1 MRMRRWIAGLLCGF
15 APAAWSADGPLDEVP
30 AVRTFM
36 RDVESRHGF
45 DRDWLRSIF
54 RDARRRQSILDA
66 FSRPAEAKPWHA
78 YREIFVTPARIRQGM
93 EFAREHRAVLD
104 RVASRFGVPPEIV
117 AAIIGVET
125 FYGRY
130 TGSYRVI
137 DALSTLA
144 FFAPRR
150 NSFFRR
156 ELEEYLLMLSE
167 ENRASA
173 DLMGSYA
180 GAIGVP
186 QFIPS
191 SYRAY
196 AVDFDGDGRRD
207 LAGSVEDAMGSVG
220 SYLHLHGWEAGETVA
235 IPLAAADPRRADEL
249 AGELE
254 PKRRWPEL
262 EEVGLRPA
270 QGRRAPDPD
279 TPLTLVRLDGAG
291 GPEYWAGFRNFYVI
305 TRYNRS
311 ALYAMA
317 VHQLA
322 VEIRNAGESG

>member
-1 MRMRRWIAGLLCGF
+1 MRIRSLLAGLLFGF
-15 APAAWSADGPLDEVP
+15 GHAAWSADGPLNEVP
-30 AVRTFM
+30 AVQSFM
-36 RDVESRHGF
+36 LEVESRHGL
-45 DRDWLRSIF
+45 DAAWLRAIF
-54 RDARRRQSILDA
+54 RDARRQQSVLDA

-78 YREIFVTPARIRQGM
+78 YREIFITGDRIRGGAA
-93 EFAREHRAVLD
+93 FIREHRPVLE
-104 RVASRFGVPPEIV
+104 RVRARFGAPPETV
-117 AAIIGVET
+117 AAIIGIET

-130 TGSYRVI
+130 TGRYRVI
-137 DALSTLA
+137 DSLSTLA

-150 NSFFRR
+150 GAFFRR
-156 ELEEYLLMLSE
+156 ELEEYLLMLKE
-167 ENRASA
+167 ENRDAA

-207 LAGSVEDAMGSVG
+207 LSGSVDDAAGSVG
-220 SYLHLHGWEAGETVA
+220 SYLGRHGWRPGEPVAVPVTALDPERADALTGELRPQLAWRDLEEAGLRVEAGTPAPAPETPVA
-235 IPLAAADPRRADEL
+235 LI
-249 AGELE
+249 
-254 PKRRWPEL
+254 
-262 EEVGLRPA
+262 
-270 QGRRAPDPD
+270 
-279 TPLTLVRLDGAG
+279 RLDGAAG
-291 GPEYWAGFRNFYVI
+291 SEYWAGFRNFYVI

-322 VEIRNAGESG
+322 AEIRREGG